1 MSNNKHFSKW
11 IYWFTLGLAIV
22 IAYKAVDTLGI
33 AFSAIGNFVSIITP
47 FIIAFFIAYL
57 LYKPCRSIEE
67 TFKNT
72 KHLGFIKKHRR
83 GFSVLTVYFIVF
95 IVLFIII
102 NFVRPAL
109 VNSVTELAQNIPNYY
124 NSAIDFLKNLPEDSI
139 WSELHVADLVS
150 NLESF
155 NISETIVDWVDL
167 ENATKYIKGIV
178 GAAGIIFD
186 IFVIIVVSVY
196 ILLERSDIKSFV
208 ENLCKA
214 TLSEEKNKKL
224 REVYEN
230 SNFVFYNYITSQI
243 LDGFL
248 VGVIVSI
255 IMSIMKIRYAVLL
268 GFMIGLFN
276 VIPYFGAIIAIII
289 AALITIFTN
298 GFATA
303 AWMTIIVI
311 VVQQI
316 DANVINPRILGNSLK
331 ISPILVIFATT
342 VGGAYFGIVGMF
354 LGVPVAAVIKIFV
367 LQFIKN
373 KNEEKEKIE
382 A

>member
-11 IYWFTLGLAIV
+11 IYWFTLGLAIAV
-22 IAYKAVDTLGI
+22 AYKAVDTLGV

-57 LYKPCRSIEE
+57 LYKPCKAIEE

-72 KHLGFIKKHRR
+72 KHLGFVKKHRR

-95 IVLFIII
+95 IILFIII

-109 VNSVTELAQNIPNYY
+109 ANSVTELAQNIPNYY
-124 NSAIDFLKNLPEDSI
+124 NSAIEFLKNLPEDSI
-139 WSELHVADLVS
+139 WSELNVAALVE

-155 NISETIVDWVDL
+155 NISETIIDWVDL

-178 GAAGIIFD
+178 GAAGIVFD
-186 IFVIIVVSVY
+186 IFVIIVVSIY
-196 ILLERSDIKSFV
+196 ILLERSDIKSFIQ
-208 ENLCKA
+208 NLCKA
-214 TLSEEKNKKL
+214 ILSEEKNNKL
-224 REVYEN
+224 KEIYES

-243 LDGFL
+243 LDGFI

-289 AALITIFTN
+289 AAIITIFTN

-316 DANVINPRILGNSLK
+316 DANIINPRILGNSLK

-373 KNEEKEKIE
+373 KNNEKIE

>member
-11 IYWFTLGLAIV
+11 IYWFTLGLAIAV
-22 IAYKAVDTLGI
+22 AYKAVDTLGV

-57 LYKPCRSIEE
+57 LYKPCKAIEE

-72 KHLGFIKKHRR
+72 KHLGFVKKHRR

-95 IVLFIII
+95 IILFIII

-109 VNSVTELAQNIPNYY
+109 ANSVTELAQNIPNYY
-124 NSAIDFLKNLPEDSI
+124 NSAIEFLKNLPEDSI
-139 WSELHVADLVS
+139 WSELNVAALVE

-155 NISETIVDWVDL
+155 NISETIIDWVDL

-178 GAAGIIFD
+178 GAAGIVFD
-186 IFVIIVVSVY
+186 IFVIIVVSIY
-196 ILLERSDIKSFV
+196 ILLERSDIKSFIQ
-208 ENLCKA
+208 NLCKA
-214 TLSEEKNKKL
+214 ILSEEKNNKL
-224 REVYEN
+224 KEIYES

-243 LDGFL
+243 LDGFI

-276 VIPYFGAIIAIII
+276 VIPCFGAIIAIII
-289 AALITIFTN
+289 AAIITIFTN

-316 DANVINPRILGNSLK
+316 DANIINPRILGNSLK

-373 KNEEKEKIE
+373 KNNEKIE

>member
-11 IYWFTLGLAIV
+11 LYWFTLGLAIA
-22 IAYKAVDTLGI
+22 IAYKAVDTLGV
-33 AFSAIGNFVSIITP
+33 AFSAIGNFVSIVTP

-57 LYKPCRSIEE
+57 LYKPCKSVEE
-67 TFKNT
+67 AFNNT
-72 KHLGFIKKHRR
+72 KHLKFLKKHRR

-95 IVLFIII
+95 IILFIVI
-102 NFVRPAL
+102 NFVRPAIT
-109 VNSVTELAQNIPNYY
+109 NSVVELAQNIPNYY
-124 NSAIDFLKNLPEDSI
+124 KSAIEFLKNLPEDSI
-139 WSELHVADLVS
+139 WSELNVAALVE

-178 GAAGIIFD
+178 DAAGIVFD

-196 ILLERSDIKSFV
+196 ILLERSDIKSFIQ
-208 ENLCKA
+208 NLNKA
-214 TLSEEKNKKL
+214 VLSEETNKKL
-224 REVYEN
+224 SEIYDS

-243 LDGFL
+243 FDGFL
-248 VGVIVSI
+248 VGIIVSI
-255 IMSIMKIRYAVLL
+255 VMSIMKIKYAVLL
-268 GFMIGLFN
+268 GFIIGLFN

-289 AALITIFTN
+289 AAVITIFTN

-303 AWMTIIVI
+303 AWMTIVVIVI
-311 VVQQI
+311 QQI
-316 DANVINPRILGNSLK
+316 DANIINPRILGNSLK
-331 ISPILVIFATT
+331 VSPILVIFATT

-354 LGVPVAAVIKIFV
+354 LGVPVAAIIKIFV
-367 LQFIKN
+367 MQFIKN
-373 KNEEKEKIE
+373 KNNEKEKIE